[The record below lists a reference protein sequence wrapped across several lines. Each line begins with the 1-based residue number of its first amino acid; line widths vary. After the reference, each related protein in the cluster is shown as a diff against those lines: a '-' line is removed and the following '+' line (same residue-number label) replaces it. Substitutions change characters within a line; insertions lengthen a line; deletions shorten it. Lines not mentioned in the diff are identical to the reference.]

1 MPGRPAPKIISL
13 EMVDAMK
20 PGSVIV
26 DLAAETGGNCAA
38 TVPGETIERGGVTIA
53 GPLGLASMGALHAS
67 EMYARNVYNFASL
80 LLNEGALAFD
90 WDDEL
95 LVKTVWPPREAPTA

>member
-1 MPGRPAPKIISL
+1 M
-13 EMVDAMK
+13 
-20 PGSVIV
+20 
-26 DLAAETGGNCAA
+26 
-38 TVPGETIERGGVTIA
+38 PGETIERGGVTIA